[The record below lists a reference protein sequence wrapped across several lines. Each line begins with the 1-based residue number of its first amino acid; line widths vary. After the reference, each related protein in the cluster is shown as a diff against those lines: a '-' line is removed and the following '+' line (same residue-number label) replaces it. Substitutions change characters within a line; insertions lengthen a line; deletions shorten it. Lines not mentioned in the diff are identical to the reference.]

1 MRSTLEENKRALI
14 ILFTEGRKNLLTL
27 AGKIPI
33 NLQDQVF
40 LGAWSIRDILA
51 HLIGWDY
58 SNLEAVRAIASS
70 RLPAFYE
77 FIDKDWHT
85 YNARLVDMHKKG
97 DIPDLVQG
105 GQASQKTLID
115 RLSDL
120 SAKELYKDHGVRYRG
135 YKVIIA
141 RLIEAETRD
150 EIVHL
155 EQIRSFVASI
165 PAGDRKAGLV

>member
-1 MRSTLEENKRALI
+1 MRSNLEVNKRALI
-14 ILFTEGRKNLLTL
+14 IRFTGGRKNLFTL
-27 AGKIPI
+27 AGQIPI
-33 NLQDQVF
+33 SLQDQVF

-58 SNLEAVRAIASS
+58 SNLEAVQAIASS

-77 FIDKDWHT
+77 FIDKDWQT
-85 YNARLVDMHKKG
+85 YNARLVNIYKKG
-97 DIPDLVQG
+97 DVPDLVQV
-105 GQASQKTLID
+105 GQASQKNLVD